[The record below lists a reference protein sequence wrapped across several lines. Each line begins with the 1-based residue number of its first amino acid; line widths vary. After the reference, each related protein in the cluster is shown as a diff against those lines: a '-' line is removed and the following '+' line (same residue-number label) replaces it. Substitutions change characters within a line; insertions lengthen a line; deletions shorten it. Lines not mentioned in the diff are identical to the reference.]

1 VRATRKAAGCERAV
15 TGVRSTLG
23 STRRHEPARGDRAA
37 PAGTKLLI
45 CVWHRFALW
54 RPPADVA
61 VRVRRRWPE
70 MNVVHLPAYEHM
82 EDENGE
88 TDMFVGYSLRPEQ
101 FARERRRKWLTSTVD
116 GAG

>member
-1 VRATRKAAGCERAV
+1 M
-15 TGVRSTLG
+15 TGERSTLG

-45 CVWHRFALW
+45 CVWHRFTLW

-70 MNVVHLPAYEHM
+70 VHGGHLPTYERVG
-82 EDENGE
+82 GE
-88 TDMFVGYSLRPEQ
+88 IGDTATFVGDSARPEQ
-101 FARERRRKWLTSTVD
+101 SPRERGLELLHATAARAR
-116 GAG
+116 